1 MSLAAKPTWT
11 SRARV
16 EEFAQMR
23 NAAENL
29 RVLAE
34 WSVTQ
39 PLYTSR
45 LHNKFCLKA
54 ACLFSRG
61 LCLILF
67 PLKKL
72 SVCFISF
79 I

>member
-1 MSLAAKPTWT
+1 MLNIDIIIAWYDNKFNGGHYILNIVCVASDMSLAAKPTWT

-34 WSVTQ
+34 W
-39 PLYTSR
+39 YK
-45 LHNKFCLKA
+45 LHYVLVHY
-54 ACLFSRG
+54 L
-61 LCLILF
+61 
-67 PLKKL
+67 
-72 SVCFISF
+72 
-79 I
+79 

>member
-1 MSLAAKPTWT
+1 MYVASDMSLAAKPTWT

-34 WSVTQ
+34 WYVT
-39 PLYTSR
+39 LSRHKSTVLSYYRTSMYT
-45 LHNKFCLKA
+45 NYYNA
-54 ACLFSRG
+54 
-61 LCLILF
+61 
-67 PLKKL
+67 
-72 SVCFISF
+72 FIANYMYM
-79 I
+79 

>member
-34 WSVTQ
+34 WLATPNYMINNCITMGLSTQ
-39 PLYTSR
+39 SIANTHKEIPRY
-45 LHNKFCLKA
+45 
-54 ACLFSRG
+54 
-61 LCLILF
+61 
-67 PLKKL
+67 
-72 SVCFISF
+72 V
-79 I
+79 

>member
-34 WSVTQ
+34 WCVIIESVD
-39 PLYTSR
+39 Y
-45 LHNKFCLKA
+45 K
-54 ACLFSRG
+54 
-61 LCLILF
+61 
-67 PLKKL
+67 
-72 SVCFISF
+72 
-79 I
+79 

>member
-34 WSVTQ
+34 WCVTK
-39 PLYTSR
+39 
-45 LHNKFCLKA
+45 LHSCIMLVSCSIYYALPDCNFH
-54 ACLFSRG
+54 RE
-61 LCLILF
+61 
-67 PLKKL
+67 L
-72 SVCFISF
+72 SAT
-79 I
+79 